1 MCIKIKIGIYDL
13 YEPTFVTQYL
23 SLSLLILNIT
33 ETFSSPPLSK
43 IITWELYLVNP
54 CGYGIGSQT
63 FTCSENS
70 PITTLIKLSSY
81 KNLN

>member
-1 MCIKIKIGIYDL
+1 MIKLLYLMCIKIKIGICDL

-43 IITWELYLVNP
+43 IIT
-54 CGYGIGSQT
+54 
-63 FTCSENS
+63 
-70 PITTLIKLSSY
+70 
-81 KNLN
+81 